1 MCVFQIEPFAFQA
14 AKQRLYLPT
23 LAVCFN
29 PLALFVTANHQQLP
43 VSQTG
48 SLKIVLL
55 PIQHHRPQSFPFTC
69 FQRPKVALQ
78 RPPCATFYRYLRVF
92 LAADAVRNPCLTQIR
107 QPFIVNEFPVGIA
120 GFYMDFGK
128 GLTGKFQQNY
138 SFACV
143 GVPFLSSV
151 SHSSGIATPRQT
163 MASTRMLI
171 QDLPYSHVVRSRV
184 MRTFCQLKTGNA
196 FFARTL
202 PNGRDRHT
210 RDFYLIFYITI
221 YMDSFLAFSG

>member
-1 MCVFQIEPFAFQA
+1 M
-14 AKQRLYLPT
+14 
-23 LAVCFN
+23 
-29 PLALFVTANHQQLP
+29 
-43 VSQTG
+43 
-48 SLKIVLL
+48 
-55 PIQHHRPQSFPFTC
+55 TC
-69 FQRPKVALQ
+69 FEPQKRHFLCSKAFNSRKPYSVRAAAFFST
-78 RPPCATFYRYLRVF
+78 RFVHYARVF
-92 LAADAVRNPCLTQIR
+92 LAADAVRNPGLTQIR

-184 MRTFCQLKTGNA
+184 RRTFCQLKTGNT

-202 PNGRDRHT
+202 PSGQDRHT
-210 RDFYLIFYITI
+210 QDGYFIF
-221 YMDSFLAFSG
+221 

>member
-1 MCVFQIEPFAFQA
+1 MPSLSPQTTS
-14 AKQRLYLPT
+14 KQLL
-23 LAVCFN
+23 
-29 PLALFVTANHQQLP
+29 

-48 SLKIVLL
+48 CLKIVLL
-55 PIQHHRPQSFPFTC
+55 PIRHHRPQSSFAC

-78 RPPCATFYRYLRVF
+78 RPPCATFSRYLRVF
-92 LAADAVRNPCLTQIR
+92 LAADAVRNPGLTQIR

-184 MRTFCQLKTGNA
+184 RRTFCQPKTGNA

-210 RDFYLIFYITI
+210 RDFYLIF
-221 YMDSFLAFSG
+221 

>member
-1 MCVFQIEPFAFQA
+1 MCVFQIEPLAFQA

-23 LAVCFN
+23 LTVCFC
-29 PLALFVTANHQQLP
+29 PLPSLSPQTTSKQLP

-48 SLKIVLL
+48 CLKIVLL
-55 PIQHHRPQSFPFTC
+55 LIQHHRPQSSFAC
-69 FQRPKVALQ
+69 FQRPKVAIQ
-78 RPPCATFYRYLRVF
+78 RLSCATFSRYLRVF
-92 LAADAVRNPCLTQIR
+92 LAADAVRNPGLTQIR

-184 MRTFCQLKTGNA
+184 RRTFCQLKTGNA

-210 RDFYLIFYITI
+210 RDFYLIF
-221 YMDSFLAFSG
+221 